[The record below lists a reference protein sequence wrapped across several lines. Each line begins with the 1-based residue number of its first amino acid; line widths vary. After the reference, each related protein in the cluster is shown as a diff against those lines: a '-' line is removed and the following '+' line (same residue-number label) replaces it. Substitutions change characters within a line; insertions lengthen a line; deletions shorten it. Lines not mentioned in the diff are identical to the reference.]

1 MNVKSLRFK
10 DLKLGTKLNIV
21 FITAFVGF
29 FIFLTF
35 YLSITQQKQILSRAN
50 TQMALELNDLSF
62 FIEEFNSDS
71 LTKSASLFHDRT
83 YYNTGYA
90 FLISTNGKYLIHPT
104 LEGQTISDNPL
115 LQQMKSYKDSTGTFQ
130 YLSKGSTMYMFS
142 RYLPSVDAI
151 VGITVSRQEIMADVR
166 SMIIAICI
174 AVSIGVLIVILIS
187 ALLGRAIS
195 SGLNKGV
202 RYAQKIAQ
210 GDLTVDLN
218 IDQKDEIGELAT
230 ALTDMLIKLKE
241 VVINIRAGAEN
252 IDVASSQISL
262 SSQQISQGATELAA
276 STEEISASMEQM
288 VSNIQQ
294 NTENAQ
300 QTEKISSLAS
310 DSMVE
315 MSKIGR
321 ESFDSISTIAR
332 KITIINDISFQTNLL
347 ALNAAVE
354 AARAGE
360 HGRGFAVVAAEVRK
374 LAERS
379 KLAADEIGDLSR
391 NSLQI
396 TEETRESLDTLVPE
410 IQKTSQLVKEIS
422 AASLEQNSGANQINV
437 TLQQLNVVTQ
447 QNAASS
453 EEMATSADELSTQAE
468 SLKQAVAYFKLS
480 DNDRQLNGK
489 ADKKTIQTDKT
500 TARKYSEKGRKPNF
514 AVTPQSNAVSP
525 SDNDFENFKS

>member
-1 MNVKSLRFK
+1 MV
-10 DLKLGTKLNIV
+10 
-21 FITAFVGF
+21 
-29 FIFLTF
+29 
-35 YLSITQQKQILSRAN
+35 
-50 TQMALELNDLSF
+50 M
-62 FIEEFNSDS
+62 
-71 LTKSASLFHDRT
+71 
-83 YYNTGYA
+83 
-90 FLISTNGKYLIHPT
+90 
-104 LEGQTISDNPL
+104 
-115 LQQMKSYKDSTGTFQ
+115 
-130 YLSKGSTMYMFS
+130 
-142 RYLPSVDAI
+142 
-151 VGITVSRQEIMADVR
+151 
-166 SMIIAICI
+166 AICI
-174 AVSIGVLIVILIS
+174 AVSIGVLIVIIIS
-187 ALLGRAIS
+187 ALFGRVIS
-195 SGLNKGV
+195 SGLNKGI
-202 RYAQKIAQ
+202 RYAQKIAD

-218 IDQKDEIGELAT
+218 IDQKDEIGQLAN
-230 ALTDMLIKLKE
+230 ALSGMLIKLKE
-241 VVINIRAGAEN
+241 VVINIRSGAEN

-300 QTEKISSLAS
+300 QTEKISSIAS

-396 TEETRESLDTLVPE
+396 TEETRECLDTLVPE

-480 DNDRQLNGK
+480 DNDRMVNGK
-489 ADKKTIQTDKT
+489 ADKKPTPIEKT
-500 TARKYSEKGRKPNF
+500 PTKKYPEKERKAHSSI
-514 AVTPQSNAVSP
+514 TTQSP